1 MEMKNVFSV
10 LPDNFFSALTG
21 KYSQLVAE
29 CITLLYQKTKA
40 SHTFTLEKNF
50 MVDLLDD
57 HIQNSHTVVE
67 DDEDKQLNSKDA
79 ASYIIKKLKD
89 CGWIEE
95 DLGKDYMTYY
105 SISDYAI
112 EIIKTLLNLTKDNE
126 PEYSG
131 YVYLIFHML
140 NNFQVENGY
149 ITLEQI
155 YINTEELFRKL
166 SNLNTS
172 LKKYIQKLMTGK
184 DKDSLHALL
193 NQFLNDFQAKIVD
206 RAYYNLMTKDHPEK
220 YRHSI
225 LNKCYELREDDIVLQ
240 KLCNQMQDTKDIT
253 SEEAYE
259 RITTWIEYIVDSFE
273 SIGEILDS
281 INSRLNQYIKSAVSR
296 ITYLLGVQEDL
307 EGQLNRIMKAI
318 SKDEVDISSSVK
330 IQNTSMINED
340 SLYVE
345 KKIKK
350 EITKQF
356 VSDTEFDEAYF
367 QDKLEALSKQ
377 SRYAKKAIATFVE
390 QQLNN
395 RYSMKASE
403 LIIED
408 SDLYSYPILI
418 FLYGYS
424 TNMNYDIE
432 PLQSDVHKFS
442 LHFKDF
448 IIRRKS

>member
-1 MEMKNVFSV
+1 M
-10 LPDNFFSALTG
+10 
-21 KYSQLVAE
+21 
-29 CITLLYQKTKA
+29 
-40 SHTFTLEKNF
+40 
-50 MVDLLDD
+50 
-57 HIQNSHTVVE
+57 
-67 DDEDKQLNSKDA
+67 
-79 ASYIIKKLKD
+79 
-89 CGWIEE
+89 
-95 DLGKDYMTYY
+95 
-105 SISDYAI
+105 
-112 EIIKTLLNLTKDNE
+112 
-126 PEYSG
+126 
-131 YVYLIFHML
+131 
-140 NNFQVENGY
+140 
-149 ITLEQI
+149 
-155 YINTEELFRKL
+155 
-166 SNLNTS
+166 
-172 LKKYIQKLMTGK
+172 
-184 DKDSLHALL
+184 
-193 NQFLNDFQAKIVD
+193 
-206 RAYYNLMTKDHPEK
+206 
-220 YRHSI
+220 
-225 LNKCYELREDDIVLQ
+225 
-240 KLCNQMQDTKDIT
+240 DIT
-253 SEEAYE
+253 AEEAYE

-318 SKDEVDISSSVK
+318 SKDEIDISSSVK

-356 VSDTEFDEAYF
+356 VPDTEFDEAYF

-377 SRYAKKAIATFVE
+377 SRYAKKAIATFVD

-403 LIIED
+403 LTIED

-448 IIRRKS
+448 MIRRKS

>member
-29 CITLLYQKTKA
+29 CITLLYQKTKT

-89 CGWIEE
+89 CGWIEDE
-95 DLGKDYMTYY
+95 QGKDYMTYY

-112 EIIKTLLNLTKDNE
+112 EIIKTLLNLTKANE

-172 LKKYIQKLMTGK
+172 LKKYIQKLITGK

-220 YRHSI
+220 YRHNI

-253 SEEAYE
+253 LEEAYE

-377 SRYAKKAIATFVE
+377 SRYAKKAIAKFVE

-403 LIIED
+403 LNIED

-448 IIRRKS
+448 MIRRKS